1 MKIPGI
7 VPIAPEIALS
17 SAQGGLENIVQTLCI
32 LGFIAFLVW
41 SVKLVF
47 E

>member
-7 VPIAPEIALS
+7 VPIAPESVLS
-17 SAQGGLENIVQTLCI
+17 AAQSPVENIVQTLCI
-32 LGFIAFLVW
+32 MAFMGFIVW